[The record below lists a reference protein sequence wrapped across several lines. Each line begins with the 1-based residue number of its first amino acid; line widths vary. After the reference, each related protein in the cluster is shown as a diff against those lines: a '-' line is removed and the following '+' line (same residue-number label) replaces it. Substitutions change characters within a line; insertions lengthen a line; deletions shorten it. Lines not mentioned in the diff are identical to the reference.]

1 LIGARR
7 ICPRGVIFVCTATE
21 SPAGLVRW
29 QMVDG
34 YAAHLMRWDAD
45 GDGRVTEADVD
56 RQYPTDQL
64 FPAVAI
70 GRDKLQP
77 PRGGWTV
84 VTVREHFSRIYEET
98 KTAACAKPDDSPYPD
113 SAPEFRMVAASNNWW
128 KQWFEDNTP
137 MIDHLAGY
145 CGHVSIHIGGIDSQ
159 SPGERQ
165 FAFAER
171 RINAGIFARAPRLVF
186 HKGRGH
192 SLRTGEPAAGP
203 MDAEAKACLVK
214 EMEELL
220 SAD

>member
-1 LIGARR
+1 
-7 ICPRGVIFVCTATE
+7 
-21 SPAGLVRW
+21 
-29 QMVDG
+29 MVDR
-34 YAAHLMRWDAD
+34 YAAHVMRWDAD
-45 GDGRVTEADVD
+45 GDGLVTEADVD
-56 RQYPTDQL
+56 RQYPTDQV

-77 PRGGWTV
+77 PRGGWTLA
-84 VTVREHFSRIYEET
+84 TVLEHFSRIYEET
-98 KTAACAKPDDSPYPD
+98 KAAACVKPDDAPYPD
-113 SAPEFRMVAASNNWW
+113 PAPEFRMVAASNNWW

-145 CGHVSIHIGGIDSQ
+145 CGRASIHIGGIDSQ

-203 MDAEAKACLVK
+203 MDAEAKASLGK
-214 EMEELL
+214 EMEEML